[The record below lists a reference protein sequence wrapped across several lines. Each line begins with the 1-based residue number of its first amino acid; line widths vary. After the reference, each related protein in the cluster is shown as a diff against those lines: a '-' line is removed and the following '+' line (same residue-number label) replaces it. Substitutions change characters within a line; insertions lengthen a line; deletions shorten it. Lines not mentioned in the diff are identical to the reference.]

1 MRRDEAIN
9 SLIRIR
15 GSLSTKNLKAKNVGF
30 LAGIGGE
37 NSSFRKIPRFLKG
50 KKQRDFCHPSRYFYE
65 S

>member
-30 LAGIGGE
+30 LAGIGGKFLFPE
-37 NSSFRKIPRFLKG
+37 NPKIFKGEKAKGFL
-50 KKQRDFCHPSRYFYE
+50 PP
-65 S
+65 